1 MWSLVPS
8 LNIVLQGLACVF
20 TQPSFFT
27 NSQVLLGWLTCLGQ
41 RTEFRV
47 FEAIGGRRVSRKR
60 RHPFDR
66 FYNFFSRSAW
76 TVRGLARQVAV
87 QLAVALQPHGEL
99 HLIVDATLL
108 HKRGK
113 HVFGIGW
120 FHDPVASTKKRAAT
134 AQGNKWAVL
143 GLAVRIPGT
152 NKTLCLP
159 IHAMLHPPG
168 KGKRGEAEL
177 ARQMLQDVLE
187 WFPQRRLLLVG
198 DGGYSAKTLLG
209 NLDPRVR
216 YVGLM
221 RTDAALHET
230 AIPWQPPGKR
240 GPKPKHGR
248 RLPTPR
254 EAFRKADRPRSS
266 RSRWRWES
274 VSVYA
279 YGEQRRFQVCSF
291 QAVWPRVFGTRVIQ
305 VVLCRGLD
313 GGYGNVCLYTTDLD
327 ASAAWVVETYA
338 RRTSIEATFKGSKQ
352 VLEIQKPRHWCQSS
366 IEKLAPWVWLM
377 QSVVA
382 LWYLTEGRHLPEARA
397 ARRELG
403 PWETEW
409 SYRHMLRLLRRV
421 IIRGTINETSLTK
434 HELRQFLDQLET
446 YLYMAA

>member
-8 LNIVLQGLACVF
+8 FNIVLQGLACAF

-27 NSQVLLGWLTCLGQ
+27 HSQVLLGWVMCLGH

-47 FEAIGGRRVSRKR
+47 FEAIGGRRVSRQQ

-66 FYNFFSRSAW
+66 FYNFFGRSAW
-76 TVRGLARQVAV
+76 SVRDLAHQVAV
-87 QLAVALQPHGEL
+87 QLVAALEPTGEL
-99 HLIVDATLL
+99 HVIVDATLL

-134 AQGNKWAVL
+134 AQGNKWVVL

-152 NKTLCLP
+152 DKMLCLP
-159 IHAMLHPPG
+159 IHAKLHPPG
-168 KGKRGEAEL
+168 KGKTGEAEL
-177 ARQMLQDVLE
+177 ARQMLEDVLE
-187 WFPQRRLLLVG
+187 WFPGRRLLLVG

-209 NLDPRVR
+209 DLDQRVR
-216 YVGLM
+216 YVGRM
-221 RTDAALHET
+221 RADAALHET
-230 AIPWQPPGKR
+230 EIPPQPPGKR
-240 GPKPKHGR
+240 GRKPKCGP

-254 EAFRKADRPRSS
+254 EIIRKADRSRSP
-266 RSRWRWES
+266 RSRWRWET
-274 VSVYA
+274 VTVYA
-279 YGEQRRFQVCSF
+279 YGEQRQFQVCAF

-313 GGYGNVCLYTTDLD
+313 GGYGDVCLYTTDLE

-338 RRTSIEATFKGSKQ
+338 RRASIESTFKGSKQ
-352 VLEIQKPRHWCQSS
+352 VLDIQRPRHWCQSS

-382 LWYLTEGRHLPEARA
+382 LWYLTEGRHLPEAHA

-403 PWETEW
+403 AWETEW
-409 SYRHMLRLLRRV
+409 SYRHMLRLLRRM
-421 IIRGTINETSLTK
+421 IIRQTINGTSLTRR
-434 HELRQFLDQLET
+434 ELRKLIDQMENH
-446 YLYMAA
+446 LYMAA